1 MEYLQLSKVYVN
13 NIHNKAGTQAL
24 SIDGSANVTHHGTI
38 FNKNNSVVLRGFY
51 LNADYSTTT
60 SPTALTNWSE
70 INNAAQGFKPVGIA
84 NGVTV
89 DTSNG
94 HFSFATTGVYRVS
107 WTIHA
112 NTGSSTRWI
121 QADIRYR
128 PNGGSFH
135 STDTYNYMQETQS
148 TTTYTSFM
156 RERYVNIA
164 NTGDRV
170 LCQIA
175 SSASISIR
183 GETDNSGDTWIYFE
197 KIAEAV

>member
-13 NIHNKAGTQAL
+13 NIHNKAGTQTM

-38 FNKNNSVVLRGFY
+38 FNKNNSVVLRGFF
-51 LNADYSTTT
+51 LNTNYSTTT
-60 SPTALTNWSE
+60 SPTALTTWTEMNS
-70 INNAAQGFKPVGIA
+70 ASKGFKPVGIA

-107 WTIHA
+107 WTIHG

-128 PNGGSFH
+128 PSGGSFH
-135 STDTYNYMQETQS
+135 TTDTYNYIQETQS

-156 RERYVNIA
+156 RERYFNIA
-164 NTGDRV
+164 DTNDRL

-175 SSASISIR
+175 ANASVVIR
-183 GETDNSGDTWIYFE
+183 GSSDNSGDTWIFFE
-197 KIAEAV
+197 KVAEAV